1 MGSIDIDEVP
11 VQVPSSFGSADTLK
25 ELADKCGWPRENE
38 RGYKIDEELFGHER
52 PIRVIHIGAG
62 ISGICLA
69 KFLPEKLN
77 NATLVCYDKN
87 NDIGGTW
94 LENRYPGCGCD
105 IPSVNYQYTW
115 ARNPNW
121 THFYSYAAEI
131 WQYLRDVV
139 DQYELEKYM
148 KLNHEITQA
157 SWDETAGVWN
167 VTVKN
172 LLTGDVF
179 VDTAEILINGSGV
192 LNNWKW
198 PNIDGLRDFEGTI
211 CHTARFDTSVDLR
224 GKRVAVIGMGSSGIQ
239 VTAEISQYVEHMYT
253 WIRSPT
259 WITAGFAQN
268 HAGPDGTNFEYSSK
282 QKQSFAQDPTSYL
295 EYCKEI
301 ESELNQ
307 RFKFIL
313 NGTPESAQ
321 AIEFSTQQMTKR
333 LNGRVDLAERI
344 IPTTFNVGC
353 RRPTPGNGFL
363 EALIRPN
370 VTTFTQGIK
379 KITPKGVLNE
389 DGTEVEVDVII
400 CATGFDTSWV
410 PRIPIIANGRN
421 AQDILRDR
429 PISYLSVALP
439 EIPNYWTAVGPY
451 GPLGHGSF
459 VPLIEHVT
467 KYILTAAKKMQVEN
481 IKSLTPKLDVCD
493 AFAEHADLFLKR
505 TAWSGECRSWFK
517 QGRLD
522 GKLSI
527 FPGSRLVFFGLME
540 RPRYEDYRIQYR
552 NGDNPFSF
560 LGNGFSTKEFDGSDL
575 AYYLGSEENPGG
587 MLKGRKKQIGS
598 TTNGYHVM

>member
-1 MGSIDIDEVP
+1 MGSIGSIQDTVP
-11 VQVPSSFGSADTLK
+11 PPSSVGTDKFEK
-25 ELADKCGWPRENE
+25 LADQCKWPRQNE
-38 RGYKIDEELFGHER
+38 RGYKIQEEVFAHER

-69 KFLPEKLN
+69 KFLPEMLN
-77 NATLVCYDKN
+77 NASLVCYDKN
-87 NDIGGTW
+87 SDIGGTW
-94 LENRYPGCGCD
+94 LENRYPGCACD
-105 IPSVNYQYTW
+105 IPSVNYQFAW
-115 ARNPNW
+115 ARNPSW
-121 THFYSYAAEI
+121 THFYSYAKEI

-139 DQYELEKYM
+139 DQYGLEKAM
-148 KLNHEITQA
+148 KLNHEVTRA
-157 SWDETAGVWN
+157 VWDEDSGVWK
-167 VTVKN
+167 VSVKN
-172 LLTGDVF
+172 LLTGEEF
-179 VDTAEILINGSGV
+179 VDSAEILVNGSGV

-198 PNIDGLRDFEGTI
+198 PDIDGLRDFKGTI
-211 CHTARFDTSVDLR
+211 CHTARFDTSVDLK

-239 VTAEISQYVEHMYT
+239 VTAEVSSYAERLYT

-268 HAGPDGTNFEYSSK
+268 HAGPNGANFEYSSAQK
-282 QKQSFAQDPTSYL
+282 QKFAQDPASYL
-295 EYCKEI
+295 QYCKAI

-313 NGTPESAQ
+313 NGTQESAQ
-321 AIEFSTQQMTKR
+321 AKEFSTAQMTKR
-333 LNGRVDLAERI
+333 LNGRTDLVERL
-344 IPTTFNVGC
+344 IPTNFNVGC

-379 KITPKGVLNE
+379 KITSKGVMNE
-389 DGTEVEVDVII
+389 DGVEVEVDVII

-421 AQDILRDR
+421 VQDIMRDG
-429 PISYLSVALP
+429 PLSYLSVAVP
-439 EIPNYWTAVGPY
+439 EIPNYWMGVGPY

-481 IKSLTPKLDVCD
+481 IKSLIPKLDVCKS
-493 AFAEHADLFLKR
+493 FAEHADLFLKR

-522 GKLSI
+522 GKLTI

-540 RPRYEDYRIQYR
+540 APRYEDYQIQYR
-552 NGDNPFSF
+552 AGNPFAF
-560 LGNGFSTKEFDGSDL
+560 LGNGFSIKEFDGSDL
-575 AYYLGSEENPGG
+575 AYYLGTENNPGG
-587 MLKGRKKQIGS
+587 LLLVNEKQAKRI
-598 TTNGYHVM
+598 NGINGFHAS